1 MSIATKTGDKG
12 QTSLVG
18 GSRVSK
24 GDMRVEAYGTLDELG
39 AVLGFARSIC
49 RHEKV
54 AEATK
59 QIQKE
64 LFTVSASL
72 ASPEDEKKTN
82 RVTEAMVDA
91 LTRHVDEIEAIEGI
105 VGDWVLPGEDTVS
118 AAYDVARTVCRRA
131 ERVAVRLG
139 DEGDEGVEVDSLA
152 ITYINRLSDVL
163 WLFGRLVEK
172 EKGIDAKLRD
182 GGGSSWKK
190 AW

>member
-12 QTSLVG
+12 HTSLVG

-139 DEGDEGVEVDSLA
+139 DEGVEVDSLA

-182 GGGSSWKK
+182 GGGSSWNK